1 MEHDRDALFA
11 RGIELFNT
19 REFFECHE
27 VLEEIWTPTVQPE
40 RWFLQSL
47 IHFAV
52 GFYHHQRGNTVG
64 AVRQLR
70 KGLRKI
76 EGYLPAWGGV
86 DTGAIEE
93 EVRVRLT
100 VIENGRT
107 VEQYPLLRQ
116 IGPYVGHRT
125 DSQLPNCDEKQ
136 SASTL
141 PIG

>member
-1 MEHDRDALFA
+1 MEHDREALFA

-19 REFFECHE
+19 QEFFECHE

-52 GFYHHQRGNTVG
+52 GFHHHQRGNTAG

-76 EGYLPAWGGV
+76 ESYLPEWGGV
-86 DTGAIEE
+86 DTAAIAREA
-93 EVRVRLT
+93 RTCLG
-100 VIENGRT
+100 VIEGGG
-107 VEQYPLLRQ
+107 Q
-116 IGPYVGHRT
+116 IGNFPKVVLTGSVAT
-125 DSQLPNCDEKQ
+125 AGNTESE
-136 SASTL
+136 
-141 PIG
+141 

>member
-1 MEHDRDALFA
+1 MGHDRQVLFA
-11 RGIELFNT
+11 RGIELFNE

-76 EGYLPAWGGV
+76 ESYLPEWGGI
-86 DTGAIEE
+86 DTAAIES
-93 EVRVRLT
+93 EVRSRLKI
-100 VIENGRT
+100 IEGGGK
-107 VEQYPLLRQ
+107 VERFPELQWGGSHCGDIAP
-116 IGPYVGHRT
+116 
-125 DSQLPNCDEKQ
+125 
-136 SASTL
+136 ATL
-141 PIG
+141 AENE